1 MSDHFLIM
9 GVSGT
14 GKTTI
19 GQKLAEALGC
29 AFEDADAYHPPANV
43 SKMKEGIPL
52 NDADRAAW
60 LEQLN
65 RMLRERDQQG
75 VPVVLACSALKQKYR
90 DVLKQGLDS
99 LSVVFLSGSHELLAG
114 RIRQRSDHFMPAAL
128 LDSQLADLEIPRN
141 ALRIDVSFPP
151 EEIVRKISN
160 HFEPKA

>member
-1 MSDHFLIM
+1 M
-9 GVSGT
+9 GVCGT

-19 GQKLAEALGC
+19 GRKLADALGC

-43 SKMKEGIPL
+43 AKMKEGIPL
-52 NDADRAAW
+52 NDADRADW

-65 RMLRERDQQG
+65 RMLHERDQQG
-75 VPVVLACSALKQKYR
+75 VQVVLACSALKQRYR

-99 LSVVFLSGSHELLAG
+99 FSVILLSGSHELLAR
-114 RIRQRSDHFMPAAL
+114 RIQQRGDHFMPVAL

-151 EEIVRKISN
+151 DEIVRRISN
-160 HFEPKA
+160 HFKPKA